1 MSRSG
6 EGSKIGRR
14 RLAFPAWG
22 VCLVLSVLGLFVS
35 TAFPQDTEVP
45 VVANVEVWVD
55 GSPDTENL
63 DSLISVRPGD
73 RYSLAAVSAA
83 IKQIFQSGLF
93 SDIEVIRGG
102 VERIGLKFVLT
113 RKLIVRKIH
122 FRGEKGVSGQK
133 LRNALY
139 SLQEDGYFSEERLQR
154 ATDELKIALNDEGFF
169 QSSIQASARRVQGV
183 PLIDIAFVIQ
193 AGARYAIS
201 DIRFEGNAAIPV
213 ADLKTTMRTR
223 VGNLYSLNRL
233 DQDLVR
239 LRELYVEQRYPRVE
253 VELIAEE
260 FFPENGTVFLL
271 IRIDPDERIE
281 IVISGAEVSP
291 DLVRPIWEEKIFE
304 DWGLSEGEARILDHL
319 RARGYI
325 LATVDSRIERTGR
338 GIRVI
343 HRVDPGQKYK
353 IQDIR
358 FQGNSYFS
366 ADEIKKALGIA
377 EGTLFFGVLDGK
389 RIYELP
395 GEIKILYQIQGFP
408 DAQVGFQFFL
418 EGTKLQAIYS
428 IQEGRQQ
435 RIETI
440 GIAGAVLVDPGTIRG
455 QLSIAE
461 GGPFF
466 RPAIQREVE
475 RLNALYLDQAVRG
488 TRIESQIESRGDGLF
503 KVVFNI
509 REGRVVRIQSLLIS
523 GNLVTRKKVIQRELR
538 IREGDLARADQI
550 AASKQNLE
558 RLGIFSS
565 VTVEEIP
572 VSDEMEHV
580 VISVRE
586 GERNYVGFGV
596 GLETKE
602 PVWSASSLLAAD
614 LRLRGTAEYMRSNV
628 FGSAASLSFVTQFSL
643 SEKRAVVIWQQ
654 PYFFFSF
661 PVQTSLSAWTES
673 EDRQSF
679 TFQREG
685 ISLTGIRPIFW
696 DLDFL
701 ATVRHTRT
709 VLKKLGIPP
718 NEIDREFYPYSK
730 TSLAPS
736 FILERRDDAFN
747 PERGAF
753 SSLALEWAFPLF
765 QTESDFLKALFK
777 YQRYFSPV
785 PRVLFGST
793 FRLGLGQ
800 GKIPIHERFF
810 AGGSNSFRGAEF
822 DELGPKDPESGI
834 PTGGKALLLFNFEGS
849 FPVVSAFRN
858 LSGLVF
864 YDVGNVFSGRDDL
877 NLAGLE
883 HAVGAGVRYRSPLG
897 PARLELGWNL
907 TDPERRGKPIV
918 FITIGNIF

>member
-6 EGSKIGRR
+6 KGSEIGHRR
-14 RLAFPAWG
+14 
-22 VCLVLSVLGLFVS
+22 
-35 TAFPQDTEVP
+35 TAFRPSRLCPVFFVLILFISAAVPQDTGVP
-45 VVANVEVWVD
+45 VVADVEVWVD

-63 DSLISVRPGD
+63 ESLISVRPGD

-83 IKQIFQSGLF
+83 IKQVFQSGLF
-93 SDIEVIRGG
+93 SDVEVNRSG
-102 VERIGLKFVLT
+102 VERIGLKFMLT
-113 RKLIVRKIH
+113 RKRIVRRIR

-139 SLQEDGYFSEERLQR
+139 SLQEDAYFSEERLKR
-154 ATDELKIALNDEGFF
+154 AIAELKIALNDEGFF
-169 QSSIQASARRVQGV
+169 QPIIQASESRVPGA
-183 PLIDIAFVIQ
+183 PLVDIAFVIQ
-193 AGARYAIS
+193 PGARYAIS
-201 DIRFEGNAAIPV
+201 DIRFEGTADIPLD
-213 ADLKTTMRTR
+213 DLKATMKTKA
-223 VGNLYSLNRL
+223 GDLYSLNRL
-233 DQDLVR
+233 DQDLSR
-239 LRELYVEQRYPRVE
+239 LRELFVGQSYPRAE
-253 VELIAEE
+253 VDLVAEE

-281 IVISGAEVSP
+281 VVVRGAEISP
-291 DLVRPIWEEKIFE
+291 SLVRPIWEEKIFE

-319 RARGYI
+319 RARGYV
-325 LATVDSRIERTGR
+325 LATVNSGIERTDR

-358 FQGNSYFS
+358 FEGNRHFS

-377 EGTLFFGVLDGK
+377 EGVLFFSALDGK

-395 GEIKILYQIQGFP
+395 GEIKMLYQIQGFP
-408 DAQVGFQFFL
+408 DTQVGFQFFR
-418 EGTKLQAIYS
+418 EGSQLQAVYL
-428 IQEGRQQ
+428 IQEGQQ
-435 RIETI
+435 ERIEAI
-440 GIAGAVLVDPGTIRG
+440 EIAGAALVDPATIRA

-466 RPAIQREVE
+466 RPAVQREVE
-475 RLNALYLDQAVRG
+475 KLNTLYLNRAIRG
-488 TRIESQIESRGDGLF
+488 TRIDSQVEAVEDGLF
-503 KVVFNI
+503 RVVFNI
-509 REGRVVRIQSLLIS
+509 QEGRAVKIQSLLIS
-523 GNLVTRKKVIQRELR
+523 GNLVTRKNVIQRELR
-538 IREGDLARADQI
+538 IRAGDPARADQI
-550 AASKQNLE
+550 AATRQNLE
-558 RLGIFSS
+558 SLGIFSS

-572 VSDEMEHV
+572 VSDDREHV
-580 VISVRE
+580 VINVRE
-586 GERNYVGFGV
+586 GERNYVSFGI
-596 GLETKE
+596 GLETRE
-602 PVWSASSLLAAD
+602 SIWSASSLLAAD

-654 PYFFFSF
+654 PYFFFNF
-661 PVQTSLSAWTES
+661 PMHTSLSAWIES

-679 TFQREG
+679 TFEREG
-685 ISLTGIRPIFW
+685 VSLTGTRPIFW
-696 DLDFL
+696 GLDLL
-701 ATVRHTRT
+701 ATVRYTRT
-709 VLKKLGIPP
+709 VLKKLEIPP

-736 FILERRDDAFN
+736 FILEKRDDAFN

-753 SSLALEWAFPLF
+753 TSLALEWAFPLF

-777 YQRYFSPV
+777 HQRYYSPV
-785 PRVLFGST
+785 SRFLLGFT

-822 DELGPKDPESGI
+822 DELGPKDPESDVPI
-834 PTGGKALLLFNFEGS
+834 GGKALLLFNFEAS
-849 FPVVSAFRN
+849 FPVVSALRD

-864 YDVGNVFSGRDDL
+864 YDTGNVFSGRNDL
-877 NLAGLE
+877 DLTSLE
-883 HAVGAGVRYRSPLG
+883 HAVGAGVRYRTPLG